1 MFSTPMVRLLA
12 VVLEHDAD
20 RIAEVLLDHGVVHFM
35 DVSHLKETW
44 SRKLKPLDNG
54 TFIPGIA
61 DVRKKI
67 ESLIRASGEN
77 PYSSDQ
83 EDSLHEALKLREKLE
98 LDKIEAFIDGLTNS
112 LNRIRQQ
119 QRSVAG
125 DIASL
130 TEVLDQVKIYG
141 LGLAQGDDEERYS
154 FIAIRIGE
162 LPAHKEDELRHA
174 LSQTPSVLIP
184 MAEREQHV
192 HLLIVSLRRHDQKL
206 TPILDRLGWKEI
218 ELSTEVGDFKGDIV
232 TDIEEKIV
240 RLRKEEE
247 KLQSDAAD
255 ILRKDLSELYHM
267 WYRLF
272 MYEKY
277 YGIQT
282 YFRKTARTVMFS
294 GWLPEENRS
303 KLVKALE
310 SATEGN
316 CYIEWSKPDDVVSSD
331 RSLSRPPVQLRNPRF
346 LAPFQ
351 MLVTGYTMPAYGTID
366 PTFFVVFAYLVMF
379 GLMFADVGQGLVLL
393 LAGVFGSTL
402 FRKQEDK
409 ARIHNLMKLI
419 AWCGASSV
427 VFGALFGSYFGFT
440 LFPPLWFDYHR
451 VVAGGMQGSSLI
463 QDLFDILSIAVYF
476 GIAIISIGLLFNWI
490 NLLRLREWTKF
501 MLDKGGV
508 VGGWIYGGGIYTAL
522 FLVRNGYRQLPDAKT
537 LMFLV
542 GIPAL
547 LLFLKEPLLAVSK
560 AGKPKQSVQKRSVQA
575 RFNMFTPLNM
585 IMVGIVELLEVFSG
599 YLSNT
604 LSFLRVAGLGIA
616 HVSLMTAFFEL
627 ARMAA
632 SRGNGSFS
640 IWSVLILI
648 MGNMLVIGLE
658 GLSAGIQSLRL
669 HYYEFFTKFLRGSG
683 DVYAPVSLRRVEE
696 EK

>member
-1 MFSTPMVRLLA
+1 MVRLLA
-12 VVLEHDAD
+12 VVLEHNAD
-20 RIAEVLLDHGVVHFM
+20 RIAEVLLDYGVVHFM

-44 SRKLKPLDNG
+44 SRKLEPLNNG

-83 EDSLHEALKLREKLE
+83 EDSLHNALKAREKLE
-98 LDKIEAFIDGLTNS
+98 LDKVEAFVDGLTNS

-119 QRSVAG
+119 QRGVAG

-130 TEVLDQVKIYG
+130 TEVLDQVKTYG
-141 LGLAQGDDEERYS
+141 IGFARGDDEESYS

-162 LPAHKEDELRHA
+162 LAALREDELRQA
-174 LSQTPSVLIP
+174 LSQIPSVVIP
-184 MAEREQHV
+184 MAEREQQL
-192 HLLIVSLRRHDQKL
+192 HLLIVSLRRHDQ
-206 TPILDRLGWKEI
+206 TIAPILDRLGWKEI
-218 ELSTEVGDFKGDIV
+218 ELSTEVGEYKSDIV
-232 TDIEEKIV
+232 SDIEGRIV
-240 RLRKEEE
+240 RLREEEE
-247 KLQSDAAD
+247 KLQTDAAD
-255 ILRKDLSELYHM
+255 ILRKDLNELYHM
-267 WYRLF
+267 WYRLLV
-272 MYEKY
+272 YEKY
-277 YGIQT
+277 YGIRT

-303 KLVKALE
+303 KLMEALK
-310 SATEGN
+310 STTEGH
-316 CYIEWSKPDDVVSSD
+316 CYMEWSKPDGSVSSD
-331 RSLSRPPVQLRNPRF
+331 KSISRPPVQLRNPRF

-393 LAGVFGSTL
+393 LAGICGSTL
-402 FRKQEDK
+402 FKKQDGK
-409 ARIHNLMKLI
+409 ARIQNLMKLI
-419 AWCGASSV
+419 AWCGASAA

-440 LFPPLWFDYHR
+440 LFPPLWFDYHS
-451 VVAGGMQGSSLI
+451 VVAGSVRGSSLV

-490 NLLRLREWTKF
+490 NLIRLREWSKLL
-501 MLDKGGV
+501 LDKGGV

-522 FLVRNGYRQLPDAKT
+522 YLVRSGYRQLPDAKT
-537 LMFLV
+537 LMMLI

-547 LLFLKEPLLAVSK
+547 LLFLKEPILGISK
-560 AGKPKQSVQKRSVQA
+560 GGKSKESTQNRSV
-575 RFNMFTPLNM
+575 FTPLNM

-616 HVSLMTAFFEL
+616 HVSLMTAFLEL
-627 ARMAA
+627 ARMAG
-632 SRGNGSFS
+632 SRGTGSFS

-648 MGNMLVIGLE
+648 VGNMMVIGLE

-669 HYYEFFTKFLRGSG
+669 HYYEFFTKFLQGSG
-683 DVYAPVSLRRVEE
+683 DVYAPVSLRRVGE